1 MKNQVRDDFSCYH
14 VVCYDTASNKVVAR
28 ETAQGYSDNSAWSR
42 GQSWGIYGFTVVY
55 RETKDP
61 RFLQTA
67 RKMADFYLQHN
78 NLPADKVPYWDFN
91 VNKPGYVPGVNSMAK
106 AGQSLELRDASAAA
120 VTASALF
127 ELSTYLGKEGE
138 TYFKAAEAILH
149 SLASAAYRA
158 EPGGNGNFLLKHSVG
173 SIPHGF
179 ELDVPLTYA
188 DYYFIEALSRYKA
201 LVSGH

>member
-1 MKNQVRDDFSCYH
+1 
-14 VVCYDTASNKVVAR
+14 VVAR
-28 ETAQGYSDNSAWSR
+28 ETAQGYADNSAWSR

-61 RFLQTA
+61 RFLECA
-67 RKMADFYLQHN
+67 RKMADFYLQHT

-91 VNKPGYVPGVNSMAK
+91 VNQTGYVPGVKSKAK
-106 AGQSLELRDASAAA
+106 AGQSPELRDASAAA

-127 ELSTYLGKEGE
+127 ELSTYLGKDGD
-138 TYFKAAEAILH
+138 TYFKAGEAILH
-149 SLASAAYRA
+149 SLAGEGYRA
-158 EPGGNGNFLLKHSVG
+158 ALGTNGNFILKHSVG

-188 DYYFIEALSRYKA
+188 DYYFIEALGRYEA
-201 LVSGH
+201 LLK